1 MKIRILINKNIRIP
15 LLFSKIEID
24 VQKTMENIQIRLDN
38 NFKRAII
45 RIFNQLKDIAT
56 KNQLMTEHSL
66 IDANKC
72 LYSAIKND

>member
-1 MKIRILINKNIRIP
+1 
-15 LLFSKIEID
+15 
-24 VQKTMENIQIRLDN
+24 MENIQIRLDNIDN

>member
-1 MKIRILINKNIRIP
+1 

-38 NFKRAII
+38 IDNNFKRAII
-45 RIFNQLKDIAT
+45 RIFNQLKDMAT

>member
-1 MKIRILINKNIRIP
+1 

-24 VQKTMENIQIRLDN
+24 VQKTMENIQIRLDNIDN